1 MGKYQFLAILTAVA
15 ASLTAAEGNA
25 FPEVNNVDS
34 FMKKWGPEGH
44 NVVEM
49 LSEVPQLDGQEPQ
62 TDPFDSLMAIIQK
75 ITGAWQS
82 IVNAFKSSYSEQ
94 IVDKEFANGWKSFKA
109 ATKTF
114 KGAGLEYSKTDE
126 FFADIRGMI
135 DIPKDYT
142 KDFDQQIEWIKFFD
156 NITWSSHNTQFN
168 TGKGGS
174 DQVFTM
180 FARNRQE
187 DQKLDVL
194 FLTCSQEFKKA
205 DNYFVISESKSIL
218 GGIWSSTTLKFK
230 KIPAGITDQD
240 LMFVSDYFQ
249 LLAYQQIALASGAAA
264 PPDPQFPT
272 QFLDAPRNF
281 LIWNSKDPMN
291 DGY

>member
-1 MGKYQFLAILTAVA
+1 
-15 ASLTAAEGNA
+15 
-25 FPEVNNVDS
+25 
-34 FMKKWGPEGH
+34 
-44 NVVEM
+44 
-49 LSEVPQLDGQEPQ
+49 
-62 TDPFDSLMAIIQK
+62 
-75 ITGAWQS
+75 
-82 IVNAFKSSYSEQ
+82 
-94 IVDKEFANGWKSFKA
+94 
-109 ATKTF
+109 
-114 KGAGLEYSKTDE
+114 
-126 FFADIRGMI
+126 MI

-156 NITWSSHNTQFN
+156 NITWSSRNT
-168 TGKGGS
+168 
-174 DQVFTM
+174 
-180 FARNRQE
+180 QE

-281 LIWNSKDPMN
+281 LI
-291 DGY
+291 